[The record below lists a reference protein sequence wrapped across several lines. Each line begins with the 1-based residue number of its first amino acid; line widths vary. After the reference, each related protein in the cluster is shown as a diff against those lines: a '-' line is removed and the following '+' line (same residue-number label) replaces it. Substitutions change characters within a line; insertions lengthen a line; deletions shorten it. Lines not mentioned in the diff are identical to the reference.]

1 MDTKPIFRPE
11 ALHDLSEEDRENATS
26 SKAQWKPDREKIEAM
41 LKEHDV
47 LLQLPKVYYSLQNKE
62 LQQIL
67 PQEASFQDDL
77 IEKYEV
83 FAVDDTTV
91 QIRIY
96 PKEADPFWVTIDR
109 DGIHGSQ
116 ELLNLYVVVQN
127 QTTNSVQ
134 QYAHG
139 AIHDVM
145 GSREAAL
152 PLYGVSFHVTEGSD
166 SSLAA

>member
-1 MDTKPIFRPE
+1 MDTKPTFRPE
-11 ALHDLSEEDRENATS
+11 ALHDLSQEERENANS
-26 SKAQWKPDREKIEAM
+26 PKAEWEPNREKIEAM

-47 LLQLPKVYYSLQNKE
+47 LLQLPKVYYSLQSNE

-77 IEKYEV
+77 IDKYEV
-83 FAVDDTTV
+83 FGLPDDTV

-109 DGIHGSQ
+109 EGIHGSQ
-116 ELLNLYVVVQN
+116 ELLNLFVVIRAK
-127 QTTNSVQ
+127 TTNSLQ
-134 QYAHG
+134 LYAHG
-139 AIHDVM
+139 AIHDVI

-152 PLYGVSFHVTEGSD
+152 PLYGVPFHVTEGSD

>member
-1 MDTKPIFRPE
+1 MDQKPTFRPE
-11 ALHDLSEEDRENATS
+11 ALHDLSQEDRENATNP
-26 SKAQWKPDREKIEAM
+26 KADWKPDREWIEAV

-62 LQQIL
+62 LQLIL

-83 FAVDDTTV
+83 FALADNTV

-109 DGIHGSQ
+109 EGIHGSQ
-116 ELLNLYVVVQN
+116 ELLNLYVALQG

-139 AIHDVM
+139 AIHDVI

-152 PLYGVSFHVTEGSD
+152 PLYGVPFHITEGSD